1 MVYKKYSK
9 SSISPVGLG
18 TLTKWRSYIIRS
30 NCSKKSKGHHRHLVE
45 GIADQQS
52 QLVSILAGGRNSDL
66 IRKPS
71 KIKS

>member
-18 TLTKWRSYIIRS
+18 TYTKWRSYIIRS
-30 NCSKKSKGHHRHLVE
+30 NYSKKSKGHHRYLVE

-52 QLVSILAGGRNSDL
+52 QLVSILAGGRNSNL
-66 IRKPS
+66 IKKQS